1 MKRKINIF
9 KIDYLDGYK
18 TTFDTRDA
26 VHGDGLIG
34 YFLDS
39 VFPTISTLV
48 KYRHIAP
55 SEPTFVS
62 RYDD

>member
-9 KIDYLDGYK
+9 KIDYLDGHK

-34 YFLDS
+34 YFVDS
-39 VFPTISTLV
+39 VFSNDFHVGKVPPHSTIRT
-48 KYRHIAP
+48 YICF
-55 SEPTFVS
+55 EI
-62 RYDD
+62 